1 MKYLRMSEDLSNVS
15 LTDLIKTQDELSE
28 QILEITSSI
37 KAREECISWL
47 EKKLSDDEIS
57 FE

>member
-1 MKYLRMSEDLSNVS
+1 MSEDLSNVS